1 MSLAAATITI
11 PETSTPAKEAKL
23 NSVPAI
29 SALRISEISTPPKT
43 VDETLVLVPSPS
55 NRNRLSP
62 VFGGV
67 DISEILKAEIAGTL
81 LSFASLAGVDVSG
94 MVMVAAASDI
104 SLILAITFHNS
115 SSHSGIGRLLIPK
128 VKQLRLA
135 IHDDRLETILIGKS
149 EVVPRANGQFK
160 I

>member
-1 MSLAAATITI
+1 
-11 PETSTPAKEAKL
+11 
-23 NSVPAI
+23 
-29 SALRISEISTPPKT
+29 
-43 VDETLVLVPSPS
+43 ETLVLVPSPS

-67 DISEILKAEIAGTL
+67 DISEILEAEIAGTL

-104 SLILAITFHNS
+104 SLVPCRMAR
-115 SSHSGIGRLLIPK
+115 GRLLIPE